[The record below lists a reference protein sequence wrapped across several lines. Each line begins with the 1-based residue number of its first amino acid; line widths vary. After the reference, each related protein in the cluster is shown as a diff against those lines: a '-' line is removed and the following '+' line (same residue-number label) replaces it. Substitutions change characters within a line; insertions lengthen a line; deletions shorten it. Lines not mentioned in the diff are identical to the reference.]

1 MRKFRSEI
9 RSGEILAVR
18 HDPRNLAKSRSDI
31 LDMLMADPVVDNEE
45 RDGFIVVTIRGTLEQ
60 NACGYGDSYA
70 QIRERWTAAVGATPD
85 CIVLKIDSGGG
96 AVAGLNQLVYDMRR
110 MAEESGIHVIA
121 YLDEMAASAAYAIAT
136 VADEIVLPPSGLA
149 GSIGV
154 ISFMVDTV
162 EADKKAGLNWITL
175 TSGERKDDGHPHTTI
190 SRAAAN
196 AEQDRVDELAR
207 QFFALVKERRGVNA
221 QPLQAALFLGQAA
234 VDEGL
239 ADEVAGWEKLLVQVT
254 AAYGSGE
261 MAQSGTP
268 PEANMKEIQALIA
281 QTRKALA
288 AAVTVGKRAELAAQL
303 SSYES
308 TLKAMK
314 KTKYVKEEET
324 SEESDDHEDEDKKE
338 ESAEE
343 EESDEEASAAEDDKK
358 EKKSK
363 KAHAAEDDKK
373 EDASASEEED
383 EEASAEEDDD
393 DKEAKA
399 LLSSPGRA
407 AAVLAKARAF
417 DALQGDVAKLKAKS
431 VRDERASM
439 IAKAK
444 LPPALAKRLAKKPIA
459 YVKDFI
465 ADMKGTTL
473 AALSTE
479 EDFEQQRNP
488 SGGIDMNAQNGDVG
502 IQMKKVLAAAAA
514 AIPGM
519 SLEQLEEMY
528 RKTPPTRPNGVKLG
542 GN

>member
-31 LDMLMADPVVDNEE
+31 LDMLMADPVVENED
-45 RDGFIVVTIRGTLEQ
+45 RGGVIVVTIRGTLEQ
-60 NACGYGDSYA
+60 NACGYGDSYQ
-70 QIRERWTAAVGATPD
+70 QIRQRWMSAVEEGPD
-85 CIVLKIDSGGG
+85 CVVLRIDSGGG
-96 AVAGLNQLVYDMRR
+96 AVAGLNQLVYDMR
-110 MAEESGIHVIA
+110 AAVEDSDIHVVA

-136 VADEIVLPPSGLA
+136 VADEIVLPPSGMA

-162 EADKKAGLNWITL
+162 EADAKAGLNWVTL
-175 TSGERKDDGHPHTTI
+175 TSGDRKDDGHPHTTI
-190 SRAAAN
+190 TRAAAN
-196 AEQDRVDELAR
+196 AEQERVDELAA
-207 QFFALVKERRGVNA
+207 QFFALVKERRGVIA

-234 VDEGL
+234 VEAGL
-239 ADEVAGWEKLLVQVT
+239 ADEVMGWEKLLVQVT
-254 AAYGSGE
+254 ESYGSGE
-261 MAQSGTP
+261 MAQSGAVP
-268 PEANMKEIQALIA
+268 PEASDMKELQALVL

-288 AAVTVGKRAELAAQL
+288 AAVTVGKRAELSAQL
-303 SSYES
+303 SAYES

-343 EESDEEASAAEDDKK
+343 ESD
-358 EKKSK
+358 
-363 KAHAAEDDKK
+363 
-373 EDASASEEED
+373 EDASASKDDDKKESKKAKAADDEKKEASAEED

-399 LLSSPGRA
+399 ILRSPGRA

-431 VRDERASM
+431 VSDDRAKM
-439 IAKAK
+439 IAKAN
-444 LPPALAKRLAKKPIA
+444 LPPALAKRLAKKPLA

-465 ADMKGTTL
+465 NDMKGTTL
-473 AALSTE
+473 SAISSGE
-479 EDFEQQRNP
+479 EFEERAP
-488 SGGIDMNAQNGDVG
+488 SGGLNPHQATAEIGPQTLA
-502 IQMKKVLAAAAA
+502 VLAKVSQATGV
-514 AIPGM
+514 PV
-519 SLEQLEEMY
+519 EELVKQY
-528 RKTPPTRPNGVKLG
+528 RPVTPNGIKLG